1 MIEATDNIKEQLTER
16 AYEESHPFC
25 YSDYKRVEANEDG
38 EYKCPKCDSD
48 DLMRELE
55 GVGVEWGTDWIVEHL
70 VREEGEEVD
79 IAELYRDLLDEIYEP
94 IKFGELEYTP
104 SMVLESVDTVAFEM
118 GCNEYADSELDE
130 GRLIEL
136 NGSYYRM
143 NGITE

>member
-1 MIEATDNIKEQLTER
+1 MIEATDSIKEQLTER
-16 AYEESHPFC
+16 AYDESHAFC
-25 YSDYKRVEANEDG
+25 YSDYRRVEANEDG
-38 EYKCPKCDSD
+38 EYRCPKCGSD

-79 IAELYRDLLDEIYEP
+79 IAELYRDLLDEIYDP
-94 IKFGELEYTP
+94 IKFGELEYSP
-104 SMVLESVDTVAFEM
+104 SMVLESVDRVAFEM
-118 GCNEYADSELDE
+118 GCDEYADSELDD

>member
-1 MIEATDNIKEQLTER
+1 MIEATDSIKEQLR
-16 AYEESHPFC
+16 GMAYEESHAFC
-25 YSDYKRVEANEDG
+25 YSDYRRVEANENG
-38 EYKCPKCDSD
+38 EYRCAKCGSD

-55 GVGVEWGTDWIVEHL
+55 GVGIEWGTDWIVEHL

-79 IAELYRDLLDEIYEP
+79 IAEFYRDLLDEIYDP
-94 IKFGELEYTP
+94 IKFGELEYSP
-104 SMVLESVDTVAFEM
+104 SMVLESVDRVAFEM
-118 GCNEYADSELDE
+118 GCDEYADSELDD

>member
-1 MIEATDNIKEQLTER
+1 MIEATDSIKEQLRER
-16 AYEESHPFC
+16 AYEESHAFC
-25 YSDYKRVEANEDG
+25 YSDYRRVEANEDG
-38 EYKCPKCDSD
+38 EYRCAKCGSD

-79 IAELYRDLLDEIYEP
+79 IAELYRDLLDEIYDP
-94 IKFGELEYTP
+94 IKFGELEYSP
-104 SMVLESVDTVAFEM
+104 SMVLESVDRVAFEM
-118 GCNEYADSELDE
+118 GCDEYADSELDD

>member
-1 MIEATDNIKEQLTER
+1 MIEATDSIKEQLTER
-16 AYEESHPFC
+16 AYDESHAFC
-25 YSDYKRVEANEDG
+25 YSDYRRVEANEDG
-38 EYKCPKCDSD
+38 EYRCPKCGSD

-55 GVGVEWGTDWIVEHL
+55 GVGVEWGTDWIIEHL

-79 IAELYRDLLDEIYEP
+79 IAELYRDLLDEIYDP
-94 IKFGELEYTP
+94 IKFGELEYSP
-104 SMVLESVDTVAFEM
+104 SMVLESVDRVAFEM
-118 GCNEYADSELDE
+118 GCDEYADSELDD

>member
-1 MIEATDNIKEQLTER
+1 MIEATDSIKEQLTEG
-16 AYEESHPFC
+16 AYDESHAFC
-25 YSDYKRVEANEDG
+25 YSDYRRVEANEDG
-38 EYKCPKCDSD
+38 EYRCPKCGSD

-55 GVGVEWGTDWIVEHL
+55 GVGVEWGTDWIIEHL

-79 IAELYRDLLDEIYEP
+79 IAELYRDLLDEIYDP
-94 IKFGELEYTP
+94 IKFGELEYSP
-104 SMVLESVDTVAFEM
+104 SMVLESVDRVAFEM
-118 GCNEYADSELDE
+118 GCDEYADSELDD

>member
-1 MIEATDNIKEQLTER
+1 MIEATDSIKEQLTER
-16 AYEESHPFC
+16 AYEESHAFC
-25 YSDYKRVEANEDG
+25 YSDYRRVEANEDG
-38 EYKCPKCDSD
+38 EYRCPKCGSD

-55 GVGVEWGTDWIVEHL
+55 GVGVEWGTDWIIEHL

-79 IAELYRDLLDEIYEP
+79 IAELYRDLLDEIYDP
-94 IKFGELEYTP
+94 IKFGELEYSP
-104 SMVLESVDTVAFEM
+104 SMVLESVDRVAFEM
-118 GCNEYADSELDE
+118 GCDEYADSELDD

>member
-1 MIEATDNIKEQLTER
+1 MIEATDSIKEQLTER
-16 AYEESHPFC
+16 AYDESHAFG
-25 YSDYKRVEANEDG
+25 YSDYRRVEANEDG
-38 EYKCPKCDSD
+38 EYRCPKCGSD

-55 GVGVEWGTDWIVEHL
+55 GVGVEWGTDWIIEHL

-79 IAELYRDLLDEIYEP
+79 IAELYRDLLDEIYDP
-94 IKFGELEYTP
+94 IKFGELEYSP
-104 SMVLESVDTVAFEM
+104 SMVLESVDRVAFEM
-118 GCNEYADSELDE
+118 GCDEYADSELDD